1 MFEYETLRMI
11 WWVLISVLL
20 IGFVITD
27 GFDMGVGTLLPFI
40 TKKDEERR
48 IMLRTIAPHWEGNQV
63 WLVTG
68 AAAIF
73 AAWPSVYATAFSG
86 FYVAMMLTLFA
97 LFFRPV
103 GLEYRNKIEDPRW
116 RYSWDWAIFAGST
129 IPPIVFGVAF
139 ANLLEGV
146 PYVLNEFLQSQYKGG
161 FLDLFNPFSLLVGVF
176 SLVLFVLQG
185 STWLQMKTEGDLR
198 ARARRITMVL
208 GPVATI
214 LFAIAGL
221 WVAYGLNGYVLT
233 SIGDLS
239 GPSNPF
245 LKTVELQ
252 AGGWLL
258 NYEKYP
264 VTMLAPLLGLL
275 FPLLA
280 ALASKYNRCGWAF
293 FTTSLMQVAV
303 LSTFAVSTFPFILS
317 SSIDPN
323 ISFTVWDATSSEL
336 TLNIMSI
343 TAAIFLPII
352 LLYTSWGYFKMFGRI
367 GKEFMAKSQQSSY

>member
-1 MFEYETLRMI
+1 MFDYETLRMI
-11 WWVLISVLL
+11 WWVLIGVLL

-27 GFDMGVGTLLPFI
+27 GFDMGVGTLLPLI
-40 TKKDEERR
+40 TQKDEERR
-48 IMLRTIAPHWEGNQV
+48 IMISSIAPHWEGNQV

-73 AAWPSVYATAFSG
+73 AAWPTVYATAFSG
-86 FYVAMMLTLFA
+86 FYLAMMLTLFS

-103 GLEYRNKIEDPRW
+103 GFEYRSKIEDPRW
-116 RYSWDWAIFAGST
+116 RRSWDWAIFIGST
-129 IPPIVFGVAF
+129 VPPIVFGVAF

-146 PYVLNEFLQSQYKGG
+146 PFVLNDFLQSQYQGG
-161 FLDLFNPFSLLVGVF
+161 FLDLFDPFTLLVGVF

-185 STWLQMKTEGDLR
+185 SAWLQMKTEGDLR
-198 ARARRITMVL
+198 ARARRVTLIL
-208 GPVATI
+208 GPVATL

-221 WVAYGLNGYVLT
+221 WVAYGLDGYVIT
-233 SIGDLS
+233 SIGDLG
-239 GPSNPF
+239 GPSNPL

-258 NYEKYP
+258 NYQNYP
-264 VTMLAPLLGLL
+264 LTMLAPALGLL

-280 ALASKYNRCGWAF
+280 SLASKFNRSGWAF
-293 FTTSLMQVAV
+293 FSTSLMQVFV

-336 TLNIMSI
+336 TLNIMSM

-352 LLYTSWGYFKMFGRI
+352 LLYTCWGYFKMFGRL
-367 GKEFMAKSQQSSY
+367 GKEFMTKSKHSAY